1 MFGFAAKTLDVI
13 EDEAELVREA
23 AGRVLAGEPMNRV
36 VEDWHGRGI
45 RPIRGER
52 WKVVSLR
59 RLLLNPRVA
68 QLVGDDQALALVRM
82 FNQPGRQSLGRPA
95 EHLLSGILVCSRCQT
110 PLYGAQKGGKDQ
122 PAQLVYRCKKA
133 SGSGGRFAGCG
144 STVVSMA
151 RADAWAEEMFV
162 AAIVSDAWAES
173 LSRRQAELLEDDTAE
188 DLDSWREEL
197 ADLEQVQGTRFYS
210 EAMKRR
216 HDELRR
222 MVDQATSRLMARP
235 DLQALID
242 LPRSEEELRARW
254 QRWSTADRR
263 VWIRRLV
270 DHIDVKPATS
280 RSRASAVEERLDPV
294 WKM

>member
-1 MFGFAAKTLDVI
+1 
-13 EDEAELVREA
+13 
-23 AGRVLAGEPMNRV
+23 
-36 VEDWHGRGI
+36 
-45 RPIRGER
+45 
-52 WKVVSLR
+52 
-59 RLLLNPRVA
+59 
-68 QLVGDDQALALVRM
+68 M